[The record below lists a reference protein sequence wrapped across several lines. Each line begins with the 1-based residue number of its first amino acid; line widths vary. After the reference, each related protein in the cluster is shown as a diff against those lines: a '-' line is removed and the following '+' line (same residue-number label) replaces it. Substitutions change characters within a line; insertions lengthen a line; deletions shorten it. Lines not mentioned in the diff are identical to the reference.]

1 MHVSAGSK
9 QAQLDEADLRK
20 FPGGSVSQTGPAR
33 MSKRSTSK
41 NGAKVLKLKNVYLCV
56 CVCVLHLQLGE
67 REVVKRT
74 LL

>member
-41 NGAKVLKLKNVYLCV
+41 NGAKVLKLKNVYIVCV
-56 CVCVLHLQLGE
+56 CVCCICSWE
-67 REVVKRT
+67 REK
-74 LL
+74 